1 MEREREEILDLIVRW
16 EEAKAQGQVLAPED
30 LCREC
35 PDLLT
40 GFRRQVAKLGEV
52 AWLDGFK
59 RLALDQHGQAM
70 AQMVFQHMG

>member
-1 MEREREEILDLIVRW
+1 MEREREDILDLIVRW
-16 EEAKAQGQVLAPED
+16 EEAKAQGQDLAPED

-52 AWLDGFK
+52 AWLDGTLMRK
-59 RLALDQHGQAM
+59 TAM
-70 AQMVFQHMG
+70 PAASAIMPNSGR